1 MWNQKPC
8 FRFEIDNLSEK
19 KAVISSKTFVTGGCE
34 WYLDIYPKGDRL
46 ANGHLSM
53 YLSVANSTKLRTGWK
68 RSVNY
73 YFVLL
78 NQSDK
83 ELHRSP
89 SNEVLF
95 LLFLMW
101 NQVLSAF
108 DSLSLSLS
116 LFVNVTCVLGRTIR
130 RFDVA
135 TGNKPKLMFEQNA
148 IGEKVYVI
156 VILFYFILCF
166 IVGQGVNLYCASHPS
181 WGFGKV
187 LPVSKFQEKGFLEKD
202 KLIIEV
208 YIKVIEAF
216 DGEEV
221 SNNKKNKTV
230 DINGFQVFA
239 SQVTKV
245 GKIFTDHPDI
255 ALDVKPTKQE
265 VKTAYMHVLLRV
277 IKTLNKPPK
286 SLSDTRLNKA
296 SSDLSELMDVGFKLD
311 WLKLKFDEVSLERK
325 KADDTNESR
334 AQRLEKRAKKLELM
348 ELDFKLDS
356 LNRKKADDTKESLD
370 KEVEKRAAQIE
381 LGFNRRLNKKL
392 GDLERKRSYDTSVFD
407 SQIKQIEGH
416 VMGLGLK
423 LDSLNTKLEEMSK
436 EKKKADDDADVT
448 LVQELKNLELM
459 VSDIKVELDKKKNIS
474 SDDGFLLVD

>member
-1 MWNQKPC
+1 MWNRKPC

-19 KAVISSKTFVTGGCE
+19 KAVISSKTFVSGGCE

-89 SNEVLF
+89 
-95 LLFLMW
+95 
-101 NQVLSAF
+101 
-108 DSLSLSLS
+108 
-116 LFVNVTCVLGRTIR
+116 I
-130 RFDVA
+130 
-135 TGNKPKLMFEQNA
+135 
-148 IGEKVYVI
+148 
-156 VILFYFILCF
+156 
-166 IVGQGVNLYCASHPS
+166 GQGVNLYCASHPS

-245 GKIFTDHPDI
+245 GKVFTDHPDI

-286 SLSDTRLNKA
+286 SLSETTLNKA

-356 LNRKKADDTKESLD
+356 LNRKKADDTKESLA
-370 KEVEKRAAQIE
+370 KEVEKRAKQME
-381 LGFNRRLNKKL
+381 LGFNRRLNKML
-392 GDLERKRSYDTSVFD
+392 GDLERKKSYDTSVFD
-407 SQIKQIEGH
+407 SRIKQIEGH

-423 LDSLNTKLEEMSK
+423 LDSLNIKLEEMSK

-448 LVQELKNLELM
+448 LVQEFKNLELM